1 MIIKTRA
8 NKDERLKRKNK
19 IENTNYLATVEVR
32 DAINYIKVAYGYK
45 DIVQAQETYKNW
57 RKEYLKDNTRW

>member
-1 MIIKTRA
+1 MKIK
-8 NKDERLKRKNK
+8 NSERLKRIKK

-45 DIVQAQETYKNW
+45 NIVQAQEVYKNW
-57 RKEYLKDNTRW
+57 RKDYLKDRGRY

>member
-1 MIIKTRA
+1 MRI

-32 DAINYIKVAYGYK
+32 DAIIYIKTAYGYK
-45 DIVQAQETYKNW
+45 NIVQAQEVYKNW
-57 RKEYLKDNTRW
+57 RKEYLKDIRRY

>member
-1 MIIKTRA
+1 MKISK
-8 NKDERLKRKNK
+8 KERLKRKNK
-19 IENTNYLATVEVR
+19 IENTNYLATIEVKE
-32 DAINYIKVAYGYK
+32 AIEYVKTAYEFK

>member
-1 MIIKTRA
+1 MKIK
-8 NKDERLKRKNK
+8 NSERLKRIKK

-45 DIVQAQETYKNW
+45 DIVQAQEVYKNW
-57 RKEYLKDNTRW
+57 RKDYLKDRWRY

>member
-1 MIIKTRA
+1 MKIK
-8 NKDERLKRKNK
+8 NSERLKRIKK

-45 DIVQAQETYKNW
+45 NIVQAQEVYKNW
-57 RKEYLKDNTRW
+57 RKEYLNDRGRY